1 MKTVEITTSASSL
14 FRHRRPTLPAGVGR
28 RCFPDMPGS
37 HPSESGD
44 PILGDGRATRQPS
57 RRISYVSSREI
68 DDVQSE
74 RYVGADATVGTS
86 GLTSPVPE
94 PRRRES

>member
-28 RCFPDMPGS
+28 RCFRDTHGS

-57 RRISYVSSREI
+57 RRISYVSLQEI
-68 DDVQSE
+68 NEVQYE
-74 RYVGADATVGTS
+74 RYVGTAGDRNVHVMS
-86 GLTSPVPE
+86 GRVV
-94 PRRRES
+94 